1 MVKYMDIVTESS
13 AEKEKEGGRIQ
24 KFLLAFFAC
33 IIACTAY
40 YQFVVNTAIV
50 DLEMKVDES
59 SHFTIYWAG
68 DGEGY
73 SEKRVASVKVRPG
86 KEKYSFNLTDI
97 SKVSRLR
104 VDTHSTIGEVTLKSL
119 AIHQEGYESIILDDQ
134 LGFSKLVPL
143 QQIEKTGVDANG
155 LRIKSDGSD
164 PNLELQVSAKWLGV
178 DKIWLLIRL
187 LIIAIFTCGIV
198 YALTPLI
205 ENLAIV
211 PVLLFGVCLLVL
223 TMAGVSKQNAHP
235 DEYVHIAATNYY
247 ADHWLPPVVD
257 DPEIRDTYSVYG
269 VSRLNS
275 GEIYYF
281 FSGKTYKFLQLFDL
295 PANFAYRFFN
305 VALFGVIFLLSI
317 RNFYARI
324 AALPYLVS
332 SQIWYVF
339 SYCGSDAFALF
350 ISFLVSWQLIDPAS
364 LLHRYLKG
372 GGWLLRLTGLVVLPV
387 FLGTVFILKMN
398 YYPFVGLFY
407 LVLGVK
413 MFFTEEYYWEKKD
426 ALKRLILITILGLS
440 FLGVRMGADYAINGP
455 DRAEKIAQLQEE
467 YGHYKYKKTTPPEDR
482 APTLLIKDRG
492 VTLSELIPKY
502 HWDIQTFQ
510 SSFGV
515 FGYFTIMGPQ
525 QYYFIVK
532 WFGSALLL
540 YILIAS
546 FTRGGILGA
555 SITGVVCVCSGLLI
569 LASLHRS
576 WAADFQPQGRYLF
589 PIIPMFGICLGHNI
603 KAMDKRLLVLLVGIM
618 CMLGLYSFIFQGLL
632 KIPKIPF

>member
-1 MVKYMDIVTESS
+1 MDIETEASV
-13 AEKEKEGGRIQ
+13 EKEKEEGRVPKIILA
-24 KFLLAFFAC
+24 LLTC
-33 IIACTAY
+33 VIACTAY
-40 YQFVVNTAIV
+40 YQFVVNTAVV
-50 DLEMKVDES
+50 DLEMSVDQS
-59 SHFTIYWAG
+59 SHFTIYWAAE
-68 DGEGY
+68 GEGY
-73 SEKRVASVKVRPG
+73 SERRTASVKVYPG
-86 KEKYSFNLTDI
+86 KDKYSFNLTNI
-97 SKVSRLR
+97 GKVGRLR

-119 AIHQEGYESIILDDQ
+119 AIHQEGYEPVTLDNQ
-134 LGFSKLVPL
+134 TGFSKLFPL
-143 QQIEKTGVDANG
+143 QQIETARVEGNG
-155 LRIKSDGSD
+155 LWIKSNGSD
-164 PNLELQVSAKWLGV
+164 PNFELLVSAHHLGV

-187 LIIAIFTCGIV
+187 LVIALFTCAIV
-198 YALTPLI
+198 YSFAPLV
-205 ENLAIV
+205 ENFAIV
-211 PVLLFGVCLLVL
+211 PVLLFGIWLLVL
-223 TMAGVSKQNAHP
+223 TMAGVSKENAHP

-257 DPEIRDTYSVYG
+257 DPSIRNTYSVYG
-269 VSRLNS
+269 VSRLNY

-305 VALFGVIFLLSI
+305 VALFGMIFFLSI
-317 RNFYARI
+317 RNLYARI

-350 ISFLVSWQLIDPAS
+350 ISFVLSWQLIDPKS
-364 LLHRYLKG
+364 ILHRYLKG
-372 GGWLLRLTGLVVLPV
+372 GGVLLRLTGLVVLPA

-407 LVLGVK
+407 LVLGAK
-413 MFFTEEYYWEKKD
+413 MFFTEDYYWEKKD

-440 FLGVRMGADYAINGP
+440 FLGVRMGADYAINGS
-455 DRAEKIAQLQEE
+455 DRGEKIAELQEK
-467 YGHYKYKKTTPPEDR
+467 YGHYKYKKSTPPEDR
-482 APTLLIKDRG
+482 VPTLLIKDRG
-492 VTLSELIPKY
+492 VAFSELIPMY
-502 HWDIQTFQ
+502 HWDIKTFQ

-540 YILIAS
+540 YILISS
-546 FTRGGILGA
+546 FTRGGMLGA
-555 SITGVVCVCSGLLI
+555 GITGVVCGVSVVLI

-576 WAADFQPQGRYLF
+576 WVADFQPQGRYLF
-589 PIIPMFGICLGHNI
+589 PIIPMFGICLGHNM
-603 KAMDKRLLVLLVGIM
+603 KAIDKRILVLLVGIM